1 MLNDGSSNC
10 SLFCWKHVVQ
20 TEKKLIFTASTLVF
34 DEHSWKVSCLP
45 SPGNDSPWFMVL
57 SREPALRW
65 GGNFTIT
72 FGNGAS
78 VNASYAIILSKEGD
92 FSIAPV
98 NATITF
104 LNSKLTPLS
113 TLSLHYDNS
122 PLQTRFLTPKFFTD
136 TLKLFLSP
144 PPHLVDIWYDI
155 ISSICMDVNC

>member
-1 MLNDGSSNC
+1 MEAQIA
-10 SLFCWKHVVQ
+10 LFCWKHVVQ
-20 TEKKLIFTASTLVF
+20 TEGKLIFTAFTLAF

-57 SREPALRW
+57 SREPAQW

-78 VNASYAIILSKEGD
+78 VNASYAIILSKDGD

-104 LNSKLTPLS
+104 FTPKLTPLS
-113 TLSLHYDNS
+113 TLSLHSDNS
-122 PLQTRFLTPKFFTD
+122 PLQTRFLTSKFFTD
-136 TLKLFLSP
+136 TLNSFAPSP
-144 PPHLVDIWYDI
+144 ASWIFDMTSLVPSAWMWIVI
-155 ISSICMDVNC
+155 